1 MKNKIDTIDSFSDY
15 LTTVT
20 TINEMAYNR
29 KAAVS
34 KIDDISYPIINHLV
48 KILKYKDPINFNKH
62 CNDINEWIATIQRIK
77 IKSGSLSQKDYYNAM
92 WDLGMEPNNYDVIK
106 RILIKQQKDYGN
118 LEQTD
123 LDYKELFE
131 KIKDIF
137 IKLSKDIGPKLTI
150 DIRDYL

>member
-1 MKNKIDTIDSFSDY
+1 MIYSFSDY

-29 KAAVS
+29 KAAIS
-34 KIDDISYPIINHLV
+34 KIDDISKPIIEHLV

-62 CNDINEWIATIQRIK
+62 CKDINEWVEK
-77 IKSGSLSQKDYYNAM
+77 INELKVKSGKLNQKDYYNAM
-92 WDLGMEPNNYDVIK
+92 WDLRMEPNNYDVIK
-106 RILIKQQKDYGN
+106 RILIKQQPDYGS

-137 IKLSKDIGPKLTI
+137 VKLSKDMGSKLTI